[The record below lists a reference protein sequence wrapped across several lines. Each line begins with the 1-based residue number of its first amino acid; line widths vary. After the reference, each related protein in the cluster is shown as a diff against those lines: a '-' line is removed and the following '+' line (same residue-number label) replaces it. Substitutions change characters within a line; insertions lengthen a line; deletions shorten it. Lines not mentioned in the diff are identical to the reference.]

1 MIGVGESMI
10 FEVKN
15 YTTLQ
20 EAIESLCAYLEEQK
34 VHADSIF
41 DSKLVAYELLGN
53 VLKHADGKAKLQG
66 RIVDGFVELKIYSE
80 QTFVLPKEKPCPEVT
95 AEHGRGLFLV
105 NTVCEERLFVEEDG
119 LRVQIRIK

>member
-1 MIGVGESMI
+1 MI

-20 EAIESLCAYLEEQK
+20 EAIESLCAFLKEQN
-34 VHADSIF
+34 VHEDSIF
-41 DSKLVAYELLGN
+41 DCKLVAYELLGN

-66 RIVDGFVELKIYSE
+66 QIVDGFVELKIYSKNP
-80 QTFVLPKEKPCPEVT
+80 FVLPTQKPCPDVT

-105 NTVCEERLFVEEDG
+105 NTVCEERMFTEADG
-119 LRVQIRIK
+119 LRVQIKIK